1 MLKEIKI
8 GELDYAAYM
17 LSKLARAR
25 WGDNAAEYL
34 AGLISMISSHDQMRV
49 LIDSLKEIEGE
60 DK

>member
-1 MLKEIKI
+1 MLKEVK
-8 GELDYAAYM
+8 LDYTAYM

-25 WGDNAAEYL
+25 WGDNATEYL
-34 AGLISMISSHDQMRV
+34 AGLISIFSSHDQMRV